1 MSAPWPYSAHP
12 TPHTTAAGA
21 HFAILSIFA
30 VSFIIR
36 AWKRDEGLDPEF
48 HGSAG
53 RFSVSEH
60 EMGLIRGL
68 MVSRPD
74 TSCS

>member
-1 MSAPWPYSAHP
+1 MLYQ
-12 TPHTTAAGA
+12 
-21 HFAILSIFA
+21 LSLIFDLDGVRGPA
-30 VSFIIR
+30 VMRSKHAVGDIIR
-36 AWKRDEGLDPEF
+36 PWKRDEGLDPEF

>member
-1 MSAPWPYSAHP
+1 MRSKH
-12 TPHTTAAGA
+12 
-21 HFAILSIFA
+21 A
-30 VSFIIR
+30 VGDIIR
-36 AWKRDEGLDPEF
+36 PWKRDEGLDPEF